1 MKYYTISDPRYE
13 YGSRQVVETGE
24 GVLVDLSYRRQGLDD
39 VSDLVSRA
47 ASRNLSVDD
56 ATRQYLQRSAQREY
70 NLSEIVLPAND
81 DLDHE
86 NWDDEDWDDEDS
98 LKMYKPFDPP
108 EVWAA
113 GVTYKTSEMERRR
126 ESGTPDVYSM
136 VYSAERPEVF
146 FKATPE
152 RCVGQFDSVGIR
164 ADSGWNVPEPE
175 LAFVLYGGE
184 IVGYTI
190 GNDMSSRQ
198 IEGENPLY
206 LPQAKVFNRCCAIG
220 PCFVSAESIGDPHSL
235 DVNCAITRDGK
246 EVFSGST
253 NTSQMARTCQEL
265 ADWLQRHNNVP
276 DMTVVLTGTSIVP
289 PPDFT
294 LQEGDSVSI
303 TIEGIGTLVNDVIV
317 V

>member
-1 MKYYTISDPRYE
+1 MKYYSLIGVDGGTSLA
-13 YGSRQVVETGE
+13 VEARE
-24 GVLVDLSYRRQGLDD
+24 GVLADLTS
-39 VSDLVSRA
+39 VHHDLEA
-47 ASRNLSVDD
+47 LEDLALASTLSGQSID
-56 ATRQYLQRSAQREY
+56 ALAQRILDGGNPEQH
-70 NLSEIVLPAND
+70 NLAEIMSGESDVVLD
-81 DLDHE
+81 
-86 NWDDEDWDDEDS
+86 
-98 LKMYKPFDPP
+98 MPFEPP

-136 VYSAERPEVF
+136 VYSAPRPEVF

-152 RCVGQFDSVGIR
+152 RCVGPFESVGIR
-164 ADSGWNVPEPE
+164 EDSNWNVPEPE
-175 LAFVLYGGE
+175 LAFVLYGGA

-206 LPQAKVFNRCCAIG
+206 LPQAKVFNRCCSIG
-220 PCFVSAESIGDPHSL
+220 PCFVTAESIDNPHGL
-235 DVNCAITRDGK
+235 DVSCTITRDGA

-265 ADWLQRHNNVP
+265 ADWLQRHNDVP
-276 DMTVVLTGTSIVP
+276 NMTAVLTGTSIVP

-294 LQEGDSVSI
+294 LQEGDRVSM
-303 TIEGIGTLVNDVIV
+303 TIEGIGTLVNDVV
-317 V
+317 VV

>member
-1 MKYYTISDPRYE
+1 MKYYSLIGVDGDTRLAVEASEGALSDLTSAHPE
-13 YGSRQVVETGE
+13 LEM
-24 GVLVDLSYRRQGLDD
+24 LDD
-39 VSDLVSRA
+39 LVLAATVSGQSIDTLAQQIIESGDTDEYSLAEILNGESDA
-47 ASRNLSVDD
+47 A
-56 ATRQYLQRSAQREY
+56 
-70 NLSEIVLPAND
+70 
-81 DLDHE
+81 LD
-86 NWDDEDWDDEDS
+86 
-98 LKMYKPFDPP
+98 MPFEPP

-126 ESGTPDVYSM
+126 ESETPDVYSM

-152 RCVGQFDSVGIR
+152 RCVGPNDAVGIR
-164 ADSGWNVPEPE
+164 EDSNWNVPEPE

-184 IVGYTI
+184 IIGYTI

-220 PCFVSAESIGDPHSL
+220 PCFVTAESIDDPHGL
-235 DVNCAITRDGK
+235 DVNCAITRSGV

-265 ADWLQRHNNVP
+265 ADWLQRHNDVP
-276 DMTVVLTGTSIVP
+276 NMTAVLTGTPIVP

-294 LQEGDSVSI
+294 LQEGDIVSI
-303 TIEGIGTLVNDVIV
+303 TIKGIGTLVNDVMV

>member
-1 MKYYTISDPRYE
+1 MKYYSLIGADGDARLA
-13 YGSRQVVETGE
+13 VEAQ
-24 GVLVDLSYRRQGLDD
+24 DGLL
-39 VSDLVSRA
+39 SDLTSVHPELEVLEDLVLAAAVSGQ
-47 ASRNLSVDD
+47 SIDD
-56 ATRQYLQRSAQREY
+56 IARQIVEGGAEDEY
-70 NLSEIVLPAND
+70 SLDEIVSGESDAVMD
-81 DLDHE
+81 
-86 NWDDEDWDDEDS
+86 
-98 LKMYKPFDPP
+98 MPFEPP

-152 RCVGQFDSVGIR
+152 RCVGPDDSVGIR
-164 ADSGWNVPEPE
+164 EDSGWNVPEPE

-184 IVGYTI
+184 IIGYTI

-220 PCFVSAESIGDPHSL
+220 PCFVTAESIDDPHGL
-235 DVNCAITRDGK
+235 DVTCTISRDGE
-246 EVFSGST
+246 EVFRGNT

-265 ADWLQRHNNVP
+265 ADWLQKHNDVP
-276 DMTVVLTGTSIVP
+276 NMTTVLTGTSIVP
-289 PPDFT
+289 PPEFT
-294 LQEGDSVSI
+294 LQEGDTVSI
-303 TIEGIGTLVNDVIV
+303 TIEGIGMLVNDVMV

>member
-1 MKYYTISDPRYE
+1 MKYYSLIGLDGGTSLA
-13 YGSRQVVETGE
+13 VEARE
-24 GVLVDLSYRRQGLDD
+24 GVL
-39 VSDLVSRA
+39 SDLMSVHHELEA
-47 ASRNLSVDD
+47 LEDLALASTLSGQSID
-56 ATRQYLQRSAQREY
+56 ALAQQIIDGGNPEQYSLA
-70 NLSEIVLPAND
+70 EIMSGESDVVLD
-81 DLDHE
+81 
-86 NWDDEDWDDEDS
+86 
-98 LKMYKPFDPP
+98 MPFEPP

-126 ESGTPDVYSM
+126 ESETPDVYSM

-152 RCVGQFDSVGIR
+152 RCVGPFDSVGIR
-164 ADSGWNVPEPE
+164 EDSDWNVPEPE

-206 LPQAKVFNRCCAIG
+206 LPQAKVFNRCCSIG
-220 PCFVSAESIGDPHSL
+220 PCFVTAESIDNPHGL
-235 DVNCAITRDGK
+235 DVNCAITRDGE

-265 ADWLQRHNNVP
+265 ADWLQKHNDVP
-276 DMTVVLTGTSIVP
+276 NMTAVLTGTSIVP

-294 LQEGDSVSI
+294 LQEGDRVSM
-303 TIEGIGTLVNDVIV
+303 TIEGIGTLVNDVV
-317 V
+317 VV

>member
-1 MKYYTISDPRYE
+1 MKYYSLIGADGDTRLA
-13 YGSRQVVETGE
+13 VEAQE
-24 GVLVDLSYRRQGLDD
+24 GVL
-39 VSDLVSRA
+39 SDLTSAHHDLEVLEDLALA
-47 ASRNLSVDD
+47 AALSGQSID
-56 ATRQYLQRSAQREY
+56 ALAQQMIEGGAADE
-70 NLSEIVLPAND
+70 LGLAEIMSGESDAVLD
-81 DLDHE
+81 
-86 NWDDEDWDDEDS
+86 
-98 LKMYKPFDPP
+98 MPFEPP

-126 ESGTPDVYSM
+126 ESETPDVYSM

-152 RCVGQFDSVGIR
+152 RCVGPNDSVGIR
-164 ADSGWNVPEPE
+164 EDSNWNVPEPE

-184 IVGYTI
+184 IIGYTI

-220 PCFVSAESIGDPHSL
+220 PCFVTAESFDDPHGLAVS
-235 DVNCAITRDGK
+235 CTITRDGE

-253 NTSQMARTCQEL
+253 NTSEMARTCQEL
-265 ADWLQRHNNVP
+265 ADWLQRHNDVP
-276 DMTVVLTGTSIVP
+276 NMTTVLTGTPIVP
-289 PPDFT
+289 PPDLS
-294 LQEGDSVSI
+294 LQEGDSVTI

>member
-1 MKYYTISDPRYE
+1 MKYYSLIDAVGDARLA
-13 YGSRQVVETGE
+13 VEARE
-24 GVLVDLSYRRQGLDD
+24 GVL
-39 VSDLVSRA
+39 SDLT
-47 ASRNLSVDD
+47 SVH
-56 ATRQYLQRSAQREY
+56 
-70 NLSEIVLPAND
+70 D
-81 DLDHE
+81 DLDE
-86 NWDDEDWDDEDS
+86 LEDLAYAATLANLSIDELTRRIIDDGNAEEYDLNDILSDS
-98 LKMYKPFDPP
+98 GVDLLFPGIPFEPP

-126 ESGTPDVYSM
+126 ESETPDVYSM

-146 FKATPE
+146 FKATPD
-152 RCVGQFDSVGIR
+152 RCVGPDDSVGIR
-164 ADSGWNVPEPE
+164 ADSNWNVPEPE

-184 IVGYTI
+184 IIGYTI

-220 PCFVSAESIGDPHSL
+220 PCFVTAESIGDPHGL
-235 DVNCAITRDGK
+235 AVNCSITRDGE

-265 ADWLQRHNNVP
+265 ADWLQKHNDVP
-276 DMTVVLTGTSIVP
+276 DMTTVLTGTSIVP

-294 LQEGDSVSI
+294 LWEGDTVSI
-303 TIEGIGTLVNDVIV
+303 TIEGIGTLVNDVV
-317 V
+317 VV

>member
-1 MKYYTISDPRYE
+1 MKYYSLIGVDGDARLA
-13 YGSRQVVETGE
+13 VETQNGALADLTSVHPELEVLEDLALAAAVSGRSIDDITQQILDSAVPEEYDIDEIASGE
-24 GVLVDLSYRRQGLDD
+24 GDAALD
-39 VSDLVSRA
+39 
-47 ASRNLSVDD
+47 
-56 ATRQYLQRSAQREY
+56 
-70 NLSEIVLPAND
+70 
-81 DLDHE
+81 
-86 NWDDEDWDDEDS
+86 
-98 LKMYKPFDPP
+98 MPFEPP

-152 RCVGQFDSVGIR
+152 RCVGHHDSIGIR
-164 ADSGWNVPEPE
+164 EDSDWNVPEPE

-184 IVGYTI
+184 IIGYTI
-190 GNDMSSRQ
+190 GNDVSSRQ

-206 LPQAKVFNRCCAIG
+206 LPQAKVFNRCCSIG
-220 PCFVSAESIGDPHSL
+220 PCFVSAESIDNPHGL
-235 DVNCAITRDGK
+235 DVRCTITRDSE

-253 NTSQMARTCQEL
+253 NTAQMARTCQEL
-265 ADWLQRHNNVP
+265 ADWLQKHNDVP
-276 DMTVVLTGTSIVP
+276 NMTAVLTGTSIVP
-289 PPDFT
+289 PPEFT

>member
-1 MKYYTISDPRYE
+1 MKYYSLIGADGDIRLAVEAQEGALADLTSVHQELEALEDLALAAAVSGQSIDTLARQIVESGAPEE
-13 YGSRQVVETGE
+13 YSLAEIMSGE
-24 GVLVDLSYRRQGLDD
+24 G
-39 VSDLVSRA
+39 
-47 ASRNLSVDD
+47 
-56 ATRQYLQRSAQREY
+56 E
-70 NLSEIVLPAND
+70 VLPD
-81 DLDHE
+81 
-86 NWDDEDWDDEDS
+86 
-98 LKMYKPFDPP
+98 MPFEPP

-126 ESGTPDVYSM
+126 ESETPDVYSM

-146 FKATPE
+146 FKATAD
-152 RCVGQFDSVGIR
+152 RCVGPDDSVGIR
-164 ADSGWNVPEPE
+164 EDSNWNVPEPE

-184 IVGYTI
+184 IIGYTI

-220 PCFVSAESIGDPHSL
+220 PCFVTAESIDDPHGL
-235 DVNCAITRDGK
+235 DVSCAITRDGE

-253 NTSQMARTCQEL
+253 NTSQMARTCEEL
-265 ADWLQRHNNVP
+265 AEWLQRHNDVP
-276 DMTVVLTGTSIVP
+276 NMTAVLTGTSIVP

-294 LQEGDSVSI
+294 LQEGDVVSI

>member
-1 MKYYTISDPRYE
+1 MKYYSLIGADGDTILA
-13 YGSRQVVETGE
+13 VEAQD
-24 GVLVDLSYRRQGLDD
+24 GVL
-39 VSDLVSRA
+39 SDLTSVHHELEVLEDLALAAAVSGQSIDALARQIIEDGADEYDLADILNGESDA
-47 ASRNLSVDD
+47 A
-56 ATRQYLQRSAQREY
+56 
-70 NLSEIVLPAND
+70 
-81 DLDHE
+81 LDI
-86 NWDDEDWDDEDS
+86 
-98 LKMYKPFDPP
+98 PFEPP

-126 ESGTPDVYSM
+126 ESETPDVYSM

-152 RCVGQFDSVGIR
+152 RCVGPNDAVGIR
-164 ADSGWNVPEPE
+164 EDSNWNVPEPE

-184 IVGYTI
+184 IIGYTI

-220 PCFVSAESIGDPHSL
+220 PCFVTAESIDDPHGL
-235 DVNCAITRDGK
+235 DVNCAITRNGV

-253 NTSQMARTCQEL
+253 NTSQMARTCEEL
-265 ADWLQRHNNVP
+265 ADWLQKHNDVP
-276 DMTVVLTGTSIVP
+276 NMTAVLTGTPIVP

-294 LQEGDSVSI
+294 LQEGDVVSI
-303 TIEGIGTLVNDVIV
+303 TIEGIGALVNDVIV